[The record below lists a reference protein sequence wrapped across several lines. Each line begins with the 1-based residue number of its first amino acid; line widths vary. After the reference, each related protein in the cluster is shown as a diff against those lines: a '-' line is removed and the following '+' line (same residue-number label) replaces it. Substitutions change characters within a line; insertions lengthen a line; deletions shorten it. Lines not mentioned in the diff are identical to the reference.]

1 MWVQAFYYGW
11 YSNRTRARRA
21 KLTPGGDGTPAGH
34 APASEPKLPLAVRRA
49 WAAMIKRVYE
59 VDPLICPH
67 CKATMRIVS
76 YIEDEDVIYRIL
88 KHLDL

>member
-1 MWVQAFYYGW
+1 
-11 YSNRTRARRA
+11 
-21 KLTPGGDGTPAGH
+21 
-34 APASEPKLPLAVRRA
+34 
-49 WAAMIKRVYE
+49 MIKRVYE

-88 KHLDL
+88 KYLDLLGKDPPVGEVRVRGAPEPPAQSA